1 MIEEN
6 STEGVGVPTEPL
18 LGEGERKVQV
28 LRIFGMSCDHCARQI
43 EQALKAV
50 EGVASVRVAYPNGLA
65 WVEVTASLPV
75 ARLLDVVTAK
85 GYGAEPLEQPPKAAR
100 RGKDSL
106 NIAVIGSGAAAFAC
120 AIRAAEAGAKV
131 TLIEQ
136 GTLGGTCVN
145 AGCVPSK
152 ILIQAAHLAHLAR
165 CNPFWG
171 LKLALRRVD
180 RAALLAQQQARVDEL
195 RYLKYQ
201 SILNANPNLELLIGQ
216 AFFKDAH
223 TLEVTAADGSV
234 RQLTPDRIL
243 IATGAIPVPPPIP
256 GLKGTPFWTSTEALM
271 AKTLPKHLIVLGGSA
286 IGLELGQAFSR
297 LGAQV
302 TIIELFGL
310 LPHQDPKLGESLK
323 RHLEEEGLRVI
334 THAQAKEVAYT
345 RFRFKRGGRFT
356 VDLGD
361 KTVEGNHLLVA
372 TGRRPNTE
380 GLQLKR
386 AGVVT
391 AANGAIVVDER
402 LRTNVPHIYA
412 AGDCTNL
419 PQLVYVAAA
428 AGSCA
433 AVNMTGGEARLDLS
447 IVPQVVFTDPQV
459 ASVGL
464 TEQEAAQQGLSA
476 ESRTLTLDNVPRALA
491 NFDTRG
497 FIQLVAERNTGRLLG
512 AQVLA
517 PNGGEVIQTAA
528 LAIRQ
533 RITVDELAGQLFPYL
548 TMVEGLKLCAQT
560 FRKDVRQLSC
570 CAA

>member
-1 MIEEN
+1 MPSTGSLTGRPSIE
-6 STEGVGVPTEPL
+6 
-18 LGEGERKVQV
+18 
-28 LRIFGMSCDHCARQI
+28 LRIRGMHCKDCVHSV
-43 EQALKAV
+43 EQALQDIPGVVKAKV
-50 EGVASVRVAYPNGLA
+50 SYEEALA
-65 WVEVTASLPV
+65 RIETAFPV
-75 ARLLDVVTAK
+75 PLSRLLEAVTAK
-85 GYGAEPLEQPPKAAR
+85 GFGAEPLEAREKNLPKGYAPAADHKR
-100 RGKDSL
+100 SDL
-106 NIAVIGSGAAAFAC
+106 HIAVIGSGASAFAC

-145 AGCVPSK
+145 TGCVPSK

-171 LKLALRRVD
+171 LKLALRRID
-180 RAALLAQQQARVDEL
+180 RAALLAQQQARVEEL
-195 RYLKYQ
+195 RFLKYQ
-201 SILNANPNLELLIGQ
+201 SILNANPNLELLTGQ
-216 AFFKDAH
+216 ASFKDAY
-223 TLEVTAADGSV
+223 TLEVAAADGSV

-243 IATGAIPVPPPIP
+243 IATGAVPVPPPIP
-256 GLKGTPFWTSTEALM
+256 GLKGTPYWTSTEALM
-271 AKTLPKHLIVLGGSA
+271 AETIPEHLIVLGGSA

-302 TIIELFGL
+302 TIIELLGL
-310 LPHQDPKLGESLK
+310 LPRQDPKLGESLK
-323 RHLEEEGLRVI
+323 RYLEEEGIRVL
-334 THAQAKEVAYT
+334 THTAAKSVAYT
-345 RFRFKRGGRFT
+345 RFRFRRGGRFV
-356 VDLGD
+356 VDLGSE
-361 KTVEGNHLLVA
+361 TVEGSHLLVA
-372 TGRRPNTE
+372 TGRRPNTDA
-380 GLQLKR
+380 LQLKQ
-386 AGVVT
+386 AGVIT

-402 LRTNVPHIYA
+402 LRTNLCHVYA
-412 AGDCTNL
+412 AGDCTNQ

-433 AVNMTGGEARLDLS
+433 AINMTGGEARLDLS

-464 TEQEAAQQGLSA
+464 TEAEAARQGFSV
-476 ESRTLTLDNVPRALA
+476 ESRTLALDNVPRALA

-497 FIQLVAERNTGRLLG
+497 FIQLVAERETGRLLG

-533 RITVDELAGQLFPYL
+533 QMSVDELASQLFPYL

-560 FRKDVRQLSC
+560 FRKDVTQLSC